1 MMAQLNVFSPPAR
14 PHYRIG
20 KVDYSYLG
28 TREIVSKWPAF
39 LDVFLMLEAKLNE
52 RRVCTIF
59 IHPVLTSV
67 RKPHHDFT
75 TTGLGFI

>member
-1 MMAQLNVFSPPAR
+1 MMAQLNVFSPPAL

-28 TREIVSKWPAF
+28 IREIVSKWPAF
-39 LDVFLMLEAKLNE
+39 LDVFLILEAKLNE

-59 IHPVLTSV
+59 IHPVLTSA
-67 RKPHHDFT
+67 RKPHNDFT